1 MKSSNEFKV
10 RKWWENGENYTWT
23 LIKMINKKK
32 IKLEGE
38 KKQLEPIHIGL
49 SISQTWVRDGN
60 MEKMLPLKSEFYSI
74 LDL

>member
-38 KKQLEPIHIGL
+38 KKTIRANSHRAFNI
-49 SISQTWVRDGN
+49 T
-60 MEKMLPLKSEFYSI
+60 
-74 LDL
+74 DLGARW